1 MLFFP
6 NATLYVSELTTVKN
20 DEGAEIKTFD
30 YDNPI
35 EVFKADVQPN
45 VQYNFLTE
53 VNLKPYGF
61 NQKMAYTK
69 KCYTHAHDG
78 NSMKVGNRV
87 KVVYDNG
94 NPDEYYNIEP
104 INFWRRHKEFL
115 LLPVENEESE
125 DEDDENEDTG
135 NEGIEDGNDIGNE
148 EDGE

>member
-6 NATLYVSELTTVKN
+6 NATIYVSELTTTKN
-20 DEGAEIKTFD
+20 DEGTVIKTFD

-35 EVFKADVQPN
+35 EVFRADVQPN

-53 VNLKPYGF
+53 VNLKAYGF
-61 NQKMAYTK
+61 DQKMAYTK

-94 NPDEYYNIEP
+94 DPDDYYNIEP
-104 INFWRRHKEFL
+104 INFWRNHKEFL
-115 LLPVENEESE
+115 LLPVENE
-125 DEDDENEDTG
+125 DFTPDDSGNDSGNGEGGNTG
-135 NEGIEDGNDIGNE
+135 NNGEGGNG
-148 EDGE
+148 